1 MIRSSAL
8 LQRSSSGG
16 CSSRRFTTISGVLR
30 TANIVGPESS
40 RRSLVI
46 PSSVTP
52 APGTVHPSDEGSS
65 VPQLTTSAAAR
76 TLVSASRMRGTSRRF
91 SEDPAP
97 RPRGPRR
104 PKRQSV
110 RRGRHVRV
118 PAAGGELTQTCHV
131 RPRRPHLPWPRRVR
145 CRRSPSTHCV
155 SRRRGDGNG
164 APLVQARGLRGLAVT
179 ARETRP
185 SSPGTG
191 LSRSLLR
198 VDYWPDLAR
207 VFSLPASG
215 SASMEAFRDQSRLRA
230 ARLEHLVASPPT
242 AAPTAHAHVRGFFA
256 SGEEQMAKQLRRTP
270 WNGFLGIH
278 GCGKPGSQ
286 DVS

>member
-1 MIRSSAL
+1 V
-8 LQRSSSGG
+8 SG
-16 CSSRRFTTISGVLR
+16 
-30 TANIVGPESS
+30 
-40 RRSLVI
+40 
-46 PSSVTP
+46 P
-52 APGTVHPSDEGSS
+52 APP
-65 VPQLTTSAAAR
+65 
-76 TLVSASRMRGTSRRF
+76 
-91 SEDPAP
+91 PAP
-97 RPRGPRR
+97 TVANASPVPETFALGN
-104 PKRQSV
+104 
-110 RRGRHVRV
+110 RHT
-118 PAAGGELTQTCHV
+118 PAAGGACPGSPLRERLGGSSLSRSIFQGVRQRLGDARRTRGFEGCPELTQSCHV
-131 RPRRPHLPWPRRVR
+131 RPHRPHLPWPMRVR